1 MKTLALVSLLLVL
14 AIPFTVRSADGPK
27 SFRVG
32 EFGFSSPQNW
42 EWVPSTSSMRKAE
55 LRVTDKDKKQKAEVV
70 FFHFG
75 EGSGGGTKANVER
88 WLGQFQEPREKINAR
103 IDEAKV
109 KNRKVTFVQAEGTYL
124 SGMPGGAK
132 TPQPNSMLLGA
143 ILESDQG
150 NVFIRMT
157 GPAELVKTARDDFK
171 KMVENALNQ
180 G

>member
-1 MKTLALVSLLLVL
+1 MKTFVKLGLLLLVAL
-14 AIPFTVRSADGPK
+14 PSYLFAAAGPK
-27 SFRVG
+27 SFQVG
-32 EFGFSSPQNW
+32 EFSFSSPQDW

-55 LRVTDKDKKQKAEVV
+55 LRVEDKDKKQKAEVV

-75 EGSGGGTKANVER
+75 EGGGGGTKANIDR
-88 WLGQFQEPREKINAR
+88 WLGQFEEPREKINAK
-103 IDEAKV
+103 IDDAKV
-109 KNRKVTFVQAEGTYL
+109 KNRKVTYVQAEGTYL
-124 SGMPGGAK
+124 SGMPGGPK

-157 GPAELVKTARDDFK
+157 GPADLVKASRDDFK
-171 KMVENALNQ
+171 KMVEAALNQ